1 MPLFNPSV
9 LILDEPTNELDSVT
23 EKIIE
28 LLVKLK
34 SKITIIL
41 ISHKDSSFKLCDK
54 IYKIEIRNIDMIKK
68 KLRIF
73 LFHKLFFDIL

>member
-1 MPLFNPSV
+1 MVKERIGIARALYFNPSV

-23 EKIIE
+23 EKKIIE

-54 IYKIEIRNIDMIKK
+54 IYKIENRNIDMIKK
-68 KLRIF
+68 N
-73 LFHKLFFDIL
+73 